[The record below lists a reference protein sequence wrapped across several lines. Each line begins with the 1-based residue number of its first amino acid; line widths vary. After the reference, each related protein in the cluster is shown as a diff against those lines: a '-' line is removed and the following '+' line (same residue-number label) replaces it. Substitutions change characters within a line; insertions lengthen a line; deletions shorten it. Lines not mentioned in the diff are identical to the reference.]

1 MYGSANIL
9 FRSNILTTLIG
20 LPNPQAQGY
29 PWALAKF
36 PEKFSDYI
44 DPLNRGANE
53 YQDRHYFSGVYT
65 GNIKGGNLAMLDP
78 NPDQANYWGY
88 TFYTSTGLGAR
99 DGDIIWGRSA
109 VFNSTGTPRS
119 DMSANNQIIIGLPMT
134 AYQSYA
140 YGQANIFLNGTDG
153 MYYNSKFFSNSEV
166 NVFVSAMTTGTKIIF
181 HSDTNYVPYSSSLNP
196 PVVTLTLTDNA
207 RIVERSPNPGA
218 GINGVRMIVAN
229 VNTSF
234 KDGISDNAGE
244 IVYAGANASIGE
256 WFMYGSANII
266 LGSNI
271 LLTYAAS

>member
-1 MYGSANIL
+1 MIIASVTKGFRDGINDNANEIVYAGANASIGEWFMYGSANIL
-9 FRSNILTTLIG
+9 FESNILTTLNG
-20 LPNPQAQGY
+20 LPNTPAQEY
-29 PWALAKF
+29 AWALAKF

-65 GNIKGGNLAMLDP
+65 GNIKGGNLAMLNP
-78 NPDQANYWGY
+78 NPELANYWGY

-153 MYYNSKFFSNSEV
+153 MFNNTNFLFLSSNGFVVNQVSNS
-166 NVFVSAMTTGTKIIF
+166 FII
-181 HSDTNYVPYSSSLNP
+181 
-196 PVVTLTLTDNA
+196 
-207 RIVERSPNPGA
+207 SPG
-218 GINGVRMIVAN
+218 
-229 VNTSF
+229 
-234 KDGISDNAGE
+234 
-244 IVYAGANASIGE
+244 Y
-256 WFMYGSANII
+256 
-266 LGSNI
+266 
-271 LLTYAAS
+271 